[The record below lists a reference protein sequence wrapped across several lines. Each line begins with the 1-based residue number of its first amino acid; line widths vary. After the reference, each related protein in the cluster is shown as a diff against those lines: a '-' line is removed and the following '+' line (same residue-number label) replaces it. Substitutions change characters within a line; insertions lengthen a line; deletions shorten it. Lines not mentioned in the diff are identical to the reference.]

1 MFALVTNTIYCL
13 ITCLIRKVT
22 TKWLVRIKN
31 KVQSLS
37 KIEGLLRDAIKRLFS
52 STWQPN
58 HVCSQNIYRKL
69 VRLFNFHELQFHES
83 LLLTLH
89 CLFFPFSHPSILFA
103 CSLLPLF
110 LSIKGFN
117 PYRNYIYHSL
127 KWFLVL
133 FIFFIYI
140 LLFLHIDI
148 YLY

>member
-37 KIEGLLRDAIKRLFS
+37 KIKGLLRDAIKRLFS

-69 VRLFNFHELQFHES
+69 VCLFNFHELQFHES

-89 CLFFPFSHPSILFA
+89 CLFFPFSHPSILHY
-103 CSLLPLF
+103 SLPALYFLYSFPLRALIPIAIIYTTHWNDF
-110 LSIKGFN
+110 LYYLSFL
-117 PYRNYIYHSL
+117 YISYY
-127 KWFLVL
+127 F
-133 FIFFIYI
+133 YI
-140 LLFLHIDI
+140 
-148 YLY
+148 